1 MILDNIGFP
10 SFIHFLNHTSFNS
23 GYSSGYSSESP
34 TAPLRLNR
42 IKETRIRFKLSLLF
56 VILILVSPASQAD
69 SKKFFGGDIV
79 DMEVNLG
86 YAQGADTYVYKGTR
100 FRYGVE
106 SDIGIALGV
115 EYTTPLT
122 DEAYN
127 AVGTPFELEVRDTI
141 GLYFTAGT
149 WAYVKIGV
157 SSWKTEYTHVATGLS
172 NRARMNTMEYGLGF
186 KIPIGSHL
194 TVYGE
199 YMQKNANVNYPSFFL
214 KVGIEHGDLMYD
226 SELYAA
232 GVYFSF

>member
-10 SFIHFLNHTSFNS
+10 SFSHLLIHTLLNS
-23 GYSSGYSSESP
+23 GSF
-34 TAPLRLNR
+34 TVHLRLNR
-42 IKETRIRFKLSLLF
+42 KKKIQNRFKLSLLF
-56 VILILVSPASQAD
+56 VVGILVSSASLAD

-79 DMEVNLG
+79 DMEVKLG

-100 FRYGVE
+100 LRYGVE
-106 SDIGIALGV
+106 SDIGISLGV
-115 EYTTPLT
+115 EYTLPLT
-122 DEAYN
+122 DEAFN
-127 AVGTPFELEVRDTI
+127 AVGTPFELKVRDTI

-149 WAYVKIGV
+149 WAYIKIGV

-172 NRARMNTMEYGLGF
+172 DRARMNTMEYGLGF

-226 SELYAA
+226 SELYAV
-232 GVYFSF
+232 GIYFSY